1 MVEKWFALNNLAFF
15 FFWFFS
21 NKLAFSF
28 LNKFNIK
35 IIKNYIF
42 LINTMQINYGE
53 VTVSNN
59 CPIIILLIPKIYS
72 IYPSITKDNC

>member
-15 FFWFFS
+15 FFFWLFS

-28 LNKFNIK
+28 LNKFNTK

-42 LINTMQINYGE
+42 LINTMQINY
-53 VTVSNN
+53 
-59 CPIIILLIPKIYS
+59 
-72 IYPSITKDNC
+72 